1 MFVFINKP
9 SKHIFLCACV
19 CAICASRASGYVGP
33 KGKKQAQARA
43 ARPLVEPAGDAARP
57 ATNAV
62 SVCGEEGQVRGRHG
76 EHVDGPGPGGRIA
89 RLVLHAVEEVPSLVR
104 GELER
109 IFTNTSK
116 F

>member
-1 MFVFINKP
+1 MNF
-9 SKHIFLCACV
+9 V
-19 CAICASRASGYVGP
+19 CAICVRRASGYVGP

-62 SVCGEEGQVRGRHG
+62 SVCGEEGQVRGRHC
-76 EHVDGPGPGGRIA
+76 EHVNGPGPGGRS
-89 RLVLHAVEEVPSLVR
+89 RRVVVHAVVEVPSLVR

-109 IFTNTSK
+109 VFTNTSK

>member
-1 MFVFINKP
+1 MKF
-9 SKHIFLCACV
+9 V
-19 CAICASRASGYVGP
+19 CAMCVRRASGYVGL

-43 ARPLVEPAGDAARP
+43 ARPLVEPAGDATRP

-76 EHVDGPGPGGRIA
+76 EHVDGPGPGGRS
-89 RLVLHAVEEVPSLVR
+89 RRVVVHAVVEVPSLVR

-109 IFTNTSK
+109 VFTNTSK